1 MDPTTTPSGPAHD
14 TDVPRAD
21 VGIWTW
27 DTDSGEIVWSS
38 DLNDLYGAT
47 PTSPATSA
55 SWYAGLVHP
64 DDAATVAEALERVVS
79 AGGDASVAYRTR
91 GHDGDQRSHLV
102 RAQRDA
108 SSGRVT
114 GVVIDLTDRERA
126 VASSLRE
133 KQSAQELRDLN
144 AQKDAFIRAVSHDLR
159 SPLLVIERFA
169 EILGDVDEQLSAE
182 ERVAH
187 ANRIV
192 DASRRVQRQL
202 EDLLDL
208 DRLARRVVSPERRP
222 TDLTQL
228 ALESIQALDLGDRA
242 VVSGERLV
250 ADVDAGLVERILENL
265 LTNAHRHGG
274 EAGRISV
281 HLAPHDGGVLI
292 TVDDEG
298 PGIPVAQREGVFQ
311 VFKTGPAASSGA
323 GVGLSVV
330 RQFAQLHG
338 GSAWVED
345 APGGGASLNVMLR
358 AAVR

>member
-1 MDPTTTPSGPAHD
+1 MDPTTNPQSGALGAAEAR
-14 TDVPRAD
+14 RAD

-27 DTDSGEIVWSS
+27 DIDSGEIIWSS
-38 DLNDLYGAT
+38 ELRDLYGAT
-47 PTSPATSA
+47 PTSPATSP

-64 DDAATVAEALERVVS
+64 DDAATVAEALERVMS
-79 AGGDASVAYRTR
+79 AGGDASVSYRTR
-91 GHDGDQRSHLV
+91 GHDGDLRNHLV
-102 RAQRDA
+102 RAQRDS

-126 VASSLRE
+126 EESSVRE
-133 KQSAQELRDLN
+133 RKSAQELRDLN

-169 EILGDVDEQLSAE
+169 EILRDFDDQLSAE
-182 ERVAH
+182 ERAAH
-187 ANRIV
+187 ASRIV

-208 DRLARRVVSPERRP
+208 DRLARRAVSPERRP
-222 TDLTQL
+222 TDLMQL
-228 ALESIQALDLGDRA
+228 ALEAVHALDLSDRAIVSGDR
-242 VVSGERLV
+242 VV

-274 EAGRISV
+274 DSGRITV
-281 HLAPHDGGVLI
+281 HLARHGGGVLI

-298 PGIPVAQREGVFQ
+298 PGIPVAQREAVFQ
-311 VFKTGPAASSGA
+311 VFKTGALAAGT

-338 GSAWVED
+338 GRAWVED
-345 APGGGASLNVMLR
+345 APGGGASLNVMLG
-358 AAVR
+358 AAVL